1 MSKKL
6 AAAKHKIEQAKKLG
20 ALQMGKKIEMA
31 EGAIDD
37 AIACF
42 DELYSRLESVES
54 VLKFCDLDGLINGG
68 EYGG

>member
-1 MSKKL
+1 MSKQL
-6 AAAKHKIEQAKKLG
+6 AAAKQKIQQAKKLS

-42 DELYSRLESVES
+42 DELYARLESVES
-54 VLKFCDLDGLINGG
+54 VLRLCDLDGLINGG